1 MKKAYEELK
10 FEIIEVIE
18 IDVLTASLEGNYDKE
33 GWQ

>member
-1 MKKAYEELK
+1 MKKTYEELK